1 MKIKK
6 KKLAMSDIFALSS
19 YDYEL
24 PSHLIA
30 TMPAKPKESANL
42 LIYDRSNSKIT
53 HTKFGNL
60 MEFLPPCDIIFN
72 DTKVIKARIY
82 GKKSSGGA
90 VELLLNQPLGDGKFS
105 TLIKGRIKVGAIL
118 EFDNGLSCKIC
129 DILNEYRVVKFYKD
143 NKLLD
148 TPNLY
153 RILDQIGH
161 IPLPPYIKRDDEKS
175 DEIWY
180 QSVFAKNSGAVAAPT
195 ASLHFSHDMMEN
207 LKSKHNISY
216 ITLHV
221 GAGTF
226 KSVES
231 SDIREHKIHSEI
243 YSMSDQ
249 AIQAINSNRAI
260 LGVGTA
266 VTRCVEYFYKNGV
279 KKGLCDLFLHPA
291 NPPKRQNY
299 LLTNFH
305 LPKSTLIMLVASF
318 VGLDNVKEIYKQAI
332 EKEYK
337 FYSYGDA
344 MLVI

>member
-1 MKIKK
+1 MMKNN
-6 KKLAMSDIFALSS
+6 IFDLDS

-24 PSHLIA
+24 PSSLIA
-30 TMPAKPKESANL
+30 SSPANPKESANL
-42 LIYDRSNSKIT
+42 LVYQRSNNKIT

-60 MEFLPPCDIIFN
+60 MEFLPDCDIIFN

-90 VELLLNQPLGDGKFS
+90 VELLLNQPLGQGKFS
-105 TLIKGRIKVGAIL
+105 TLIKGRVKAGTIL
-118 EFDNGLSCKIC
+118 EFDNGLSCEVIELL
-129 DILNEYRVVKFYKD
+129 DEYRIVKFYQN
-143 NKLLD
+143 NKLVD
-148 TPNLY
+148 TTCLY
-153 RILDQIGH
+153 QILNTIGH
-161 IPLPPYIKRDDEKS
+161 VPLPPYIKREDQKS

-180 QSVFAKNSGAVAAPT
+180 QSIFAKNDGAVAAPT
-195 ASLHFSHDMMEN
+195 ASLHFSPQIIQN

-226 KSVES
+226 KGVEV
-231 SDIREHKIHSEI
+231 SDIREHKMHSEI
-243 YSMSDQ
+243 YTISDE
-249 AIQAINSNRAI
+249 AINTINSNKPI
-260 LGVGTA
+260 LGVGTT
-266 VTRCVEYFYKNGV
+266 VTRCIEYFYKTGI
-279 KKGLCDLFLHPA
+279 KDGLCDLFLHPA
-291 NPPKRQNY
+291 NPPQRQNY

-318 VGLDNVKEIYKQAI
+318 VGLDNIKEIYKQAI
-332 EKEYK
+332 EKNYK

>member
-1 MKIKK
+1 
-6 KKLAMSDIFALSS
+6 MSDIFALSS

-105 TLIKGRIKVGAIL
+105 TLIKGRIKVGSIL
-118 EFDNGLSCKIC
+118 EFDNGLSCEIC
-129 DILNEYRVVKFYKD
+129 DILDEYRVVKFYKD

-153 RILDQIGH
+153 QILDQIGH

-195 ASLHFSHDMMEN
+195 ASLHFSDEMIEN

-249 AIQAINSNRAI
+249 AIQAINSDRAI
-260 LGVGTA
+260 LGVGTT
-266 VTRCVEYFYKNGV
+266 VTRCVEYFYKNRV
-279 KKGLCDLFLHPA
+279 KNGLCDLFLHPA

>member
-1 MKIKK
+1 MKNN
-6 KKLAMSDIFALSS
+6 IFDLDS

-24 PSHLIA
+24 PSSLIA
-30 TMPAKPKESANL
+30 SSPANPKESANL
-42 LIYDRSNSKIT
+42 LVYQRSNNKIM

-60 MEFLPPCDIIFN
+60 MEFLPDCDIIFN

-90 VELLLNQPLGDGKFS
+90 VELLLNQPLGEGKFS
-105 TLIKGRIKVGAIL
+105 TLIKGRVKAGTIL
-118 EFDNGLSCKIC
+118 EFDNGLSCEVIELL
-129 DILNEYRVVKFYKD
+129 DEYRIVKFYQ
-143 NKLLD
+143 NNRLVD
-148 TPNLY
+148 TTCLY
-153 RILDQIGH
+153 QILNTIGH
-161 IPLPPYIKRDDEKS
+161 VPLPPYIKREDQKS

-180 QSVFAKNSGAVAAPT
+180 QSIFAKNDGAVAAPT
-195 ASLHFSHDMMEN
+195 ASLHFSPQMIQN

-226 KSVES
+226 KGVEV
-231 SDIREHKIHSEI
+231 SDIREHKMHSEI
-243 YSMSDQ
+243 YTISDE
-249 AIQAINSNRAI
+249 AINTINSNKPI
-260 LGVGTA
+260 LGVGTT
-266 VTRCVEYFYKNGV
+266 VTRCIEYFYRTGIKD
-279 KKGLCDLFLHPA
+279 GLCNLFLHPA
-291 NPPKRQNY
+291 NPPHRQNY

-318 VGLDNVKEIYKQAI
+318 VGLDNIKEIYKQAI
-332 EKEYK
+332 EREYK

>member
-1 MKIKK
+1 MMKNN
-6 KKLAMSDIFALSS
+6 IFDLDS

-24 PSHLIA
+24 PSSLIA
-30 TMPAKPKESANL
+30 SSPANPKESANL
-42 LIYDRSNSKIT
+42 LVYQRSNNKIT

-60 MEFLPPCDIIFN
+60 MEFLPDCDIIFN

-90 VELLLNQPLGDGKFS
+90 VELLLNQPLGEGKFS
-105 TLIKGRIKVGAIL
+105 TLIKGRVKAGAIL
-118 EFDNGLSCKIC
+118 EFNNGLSCEVIELL
-129 DILNEYRVVKFYKD
+129 DEYRIVKFYQN
-143 NKLLD
+143 NKLVD
-148 TPNLY
+148 TTCLY
-153 RILDQIGH
+153 QILNQIGH
-161 IPLPPYIKRDDEKS
+161 IPLPPYIKREDQKS

-180 QSVFAKNSGAVAAPT
+180 QSIFAKNDGAVAAPT
-195 ASLHFSHDMMEN
+195 ASLHFSPQMIQN

-226 KSVES
+226 KGVEV
-231 SDIREHKIHSEI
+231 SDIREHKMHSEI
-243 YSMSDQ
+243 YTISDE
-249 AIQAINSNRAI
+249 AINTINSNRPI
-260 LGVGTA
+260 LGVGTT
-266 VTRCVEYFYKNGV
+266 VTRCIEYFYRTGV
-279 KKGLCDLFLHPA
+279 KDGLCDLFLHPA
-291 NPPKRQNY
+291 NPPQRQNY

-318 VGLDNVKEIYKQAI
+318 VGLDNIKEIYRQAI
-332 EKEYK
+332 EKNYK

>member
-1 MKIKK
+1 M
-6 KKLAMSDIFALSS
+6 
-19 YDYEL
+19 
-24 PSHLIA
+24 
-30 TMPAKPKESANL
+30 
-42 LIYDRSNSKIT
+42 
-53 HTKFGNL
+53 
-60 MEFLPPCDIIFN
+60 
-72 DTKVIKARIY
+72 
-82 GKKSSGGA
+82 
-90 VELLLNQPLGDGKFS
+90 
-105 TLIKGRIKVGAIL
+105 
-118 EFDNGLSCKIC
+118 EFDNGLSCEIC
-129 DILNEYRVVKFYKD
+129 DILDEYRVVKFYKD

-153 RILDQIGH
+153 QILDQIGH

-260 LGVGTA
+260 LGVGIT
-266 VTRCVEYFYKNGV
+266 FFG
-279 KKGLCDLFLHPA
+279 
-291 NPPKRQNY
+291 
-299 LLTNFH
+299 
-305 LPKSTLIMLVASF
+305 
-318 VGLDNVKEIYKQAI
+318 
-332 EKEYK
+332 
-337 FYSYGDA
+337 
-344 MLVI
+344 LVISKHHDYLASLLEVLLFSCQ

>member
-1 MKIKK
+1 MMKNN
-6 KKLAMSDIFALSS
+6 IFDLDS

-24 PSHLIA
+24 PSSLIA
-30 TMPAKPKESANL
+30 SSPTNPKESANL
-42 LIYDRSNSKIT
+42 LVYQRSNNKIT

-60 MEFLPPCDIIFN
+60 MEFLPDCDIIFN

-90 VELLLNQPLGDGKFS
+90 VELLLNQPLGQGKFS
-105 TLIKGRIKVGAIL
+105 TLIKGRVKAGTIL
-118 EFDNGLSCKIC
+118 EFDNGLNCEVIELL
-129 DILNEYRVVKFYKD
+129 DEYRIVKFYQN
-143 NKLLD
+143 NKLVD
-148 TPNLY
+148 TTCLY
-153 RILDQIGH
+153 QILNTIGH
-161 IPLPPYIKRDDEKS
+161 VPLPPYIKREDQKS

-180 QSVFAKNSGAVAAPT
+180 QSIFAKNDGAVAAPT
-195 ASLHFSHDMMEN
+195 ASLHFSPQMIQN

-226 KSVES
+226 KGVEV
-231 SDIREHKIHSEI
+231 SDIREHKMHSEI
-243 YSMSDQ
+243 YTISDE
-249 AIQAINSNRAI
+249 AINTINSNRPI
-260 LGVGTA
+260 LGVGTT
-266 VTRCVEYFYKNGV
+266 VTRCIEYFYKTGI
-279 KKGLCDLFLHPA
+279 KDGLCDLFLHPA
-291 NPPKRQNY
+291 NPPQRQNY

-318 VGLDNVKEIYKQAI
+318 VGLDNIKEIYKQAI
-332 EKEYK
+332 EKNYK

>member
-1 MKIKK
+1 MMKNN
-6 KKLAMSDIFALSS
+6 IFDLDS

-24 PSHLIA
+24 PSSLIA
-30 TMPAKPKESANL
+30 SSPANPKESANL
-42 LIYDRSNSKIT
+42 LVYQRSNNKIT

-60 MEFLPPCDIIFN
+60 MEFLPDCDIIFN

-90 VELLLNQPLGDGKFS
+90 VELLLNQPLGQGKFS
-105 TLIKGRIKVGAIL
+105 TLIKGRVKAGTIL
-118 EFDNGLSCKIC
+118 EFDNGLSCEVIELL
-129 DILNEYRVVKFYKD
+129 DEYRIVKFYQN
-143 NKLLD
+143 NKLVD
-148 TPNLY
+148 TTCLY
-153 RILDQIGH
+153 QILNTIGH
-161 IPLPPYIKRDDEKS
+161 VPLPPYIKREDQKS

-180 QSVFAKNSGAVAAPT
+180 QSIFAKNDGAVAAPT
-195 ASLHFSHDMMEN
+195 AGLHFSPQMIQN

-226 KSVES
+226 KGVEV
-231 SDIREHKIHSEI
+231 SDIREHKMHSEI
-243 YSMSDQ
+243 YTISDE
-249 AIQAINSNRAI
+249 AINTINSNRPI
-260 LGVGTA
+260 LGVGTT
-266 VTRCVEYFYKNGV
+266 VTRCIEYFYRTGV
-279 KKGLCDLFLHPA
+279 KDGLCDLFLHPA
-291 NPPKRQNY
+291 NPPQRQNY

-305 LPKSTLIMLVASF
+305 LPKSTLIMLVTSF
-318 VGLDNVKEIYKQAI
+318 VGLDNIKEIYKQAI

>member
-1 MKIKK
+1 MMKNN
-6 KKLAMSDIFALSS
+6 IFDLNS

-24 PSHLIA
+24 PSSLIA
-30 TMPAKPKESANL
+30 SSPANPKESANL
-42 LIYDRSNSKIT
+42 LVYQRSNNKIT

-60 MEFLPPCDIIFN
+60 MEFLPDCDIIFN

-90 VELLLNQPLGDGKFS
+90 VELLLNQPLGQGKFS
-105 TLIKGRIKVGAIL
+105 TLIKGRVKAGTIL
-118 EFDNGLSCKIC
+118 EFDNGLSCEVIKLL
-129 DILNEYRVVKFYKD
+129 DEYRIVKFYQN
-143 NKLLD
+143 NKLVD
-148 TPNLY
+148 TACLY
-153 RILDQIGH
+153 QILNTIGH
-161 IPLPPYIKRDDEKS
+161 VPLPPYIKREDQKS

-180 QSVFAKNSGAVAAPT
+180 QSIFAKNDGAVAAPT
-195 ASLHFSHDMMEN
+195 ASLHFSPQIIQN

-226 KSVES
+226 KGVEV
-231 SDIREHKIHSEI
+231 SDIREHKMHSEI
-243 YSMSDQ
+243 YTISDE
-249 AIQAINSNRAI
+249 AINTINSNRPI
-260 LGVGTA
+260 LGVGTT
-266 VTRCVEYFYKNGV
+266 VTRCIEYFYKTGI
-279 KKGLCDLFLHPA
+279 KDGLCDLFLHPA
-291 NPPKRQNY
+291 NPPQRQNY

-318 VGLDNVKEIYKQAI
+318 VGLDNIKEIYKQAI
-332 EKEYK
+332 EKNYK

>member
-1 MKIKK
+1 MMKNN
-6 KKLAMSDIFALSS
+6 IFDLDS

-24 PSHLIA
+24 PSSLIA
-30 TMPAKPKESANL
+30 SSPANPKESANL
-42 LIYDRSNSKIT
+42 LVYQRSNNKIT

-60 MEFLPPCDIIFN
+60 MEFLPDCDIIFN

-90 VELLLNQPLGDGKFS
+90 VELLLNQPLGEGKFS
-105 TLIKGRIKVGAIL
+105 TLIKGRVKAGTIL
-118 EFDNGLSCKIC
+118 EFDNGLSCEVIELL
-129 DILNEYRVVKFYKD
+129 DEYRIVKFYQ
-143 NKLLD
+143 NNRLVD
-148 TPNLY
+148 TTCLY
-153 RILDQIGH
+153 QILNTIGH
-161 IPLPPYIKRDDEKS
+161 VPLPPYIKREDQKS

-180 QSVFAKNSGAVAAPT
+180 QSIFAKNDGAVAAPT
-195 ASLHFSHDMMEN
+195 ASLHFSPQMIQN

-226 KSVES
+226 KGVEV
-231 SDIREHKIHSEI
+231 SDIREHKMHSEI
-243 YSMSDQ
+243 YTISDE
-249 AIQAINSNRAI
+249 AINTINSNKPI
-260 LGVGTA
+260 LGVGTT
-266 VTRCVEYFYKNGV
+266 VTRCIEYFYKTGI
-279 KKGLCDLFLHPA
+279 KDGLCDLFLHPA
-291 NPPKRQNY
+291 NPPQRQNY

-318 VGLDNVKEIYKQAI
+318 VGLDNIKEIYKQAI
-332 EKEYK
+332 EKNYK

>member
-1 MKIKK
+1 MMKNN
-6 KKLAMSDIFALSS
+6 IFDLDS

-24 PSHLIA
+24 PSSLIA
-30 TMPAKPKESANL
+30 SSPANPKESANL
-42 LIYDRSNSKIT
+42 LVYQRSNNKIT

-60 MEFLPPCDIIFN
+60 MEFLPDCDIIFN

-90 VELLLNQPLGDGKFS
+90 VELLLNQPLGEGKFS
-105 TLIKGRIKVGAIL
+105 TLIKGRVKAGTIL
-118 EFDNGLSCKIC
+118 EFDNGLSCEVIELL
-129 DILNEYRVVKFYKD
+129 DEYRIVKFYQ
-143 NKLLD
+143 NNRLVD
-148 TPNLY
+148 TACLY
-153 RILDQIGH
+153 QILNTIGH
-161 IPLPPYIKRDDEKS
+161 VPLPPYIKREDQKS

-180 QSVFAKNSGAVAAPT
+180 QSIFAKNDGAVAAPT
-195 ASLHFSHDMMEN
+195 ASLHFSPQMIQN

-226 KSVES
+226 KGVEV
-231 SDIREHKIHSEI
+231 SDIREHKMHSEI
-243 YSMSDQ
+243 YTISDE
-249 AIQAINSNRAI
+249 AINTINSNRPI
-260 LGVGTA
+260 LGVGTT
-266 VTRCVEYFYKNGV
+266 VTRCIEYFYKTGI
-279 KKGLCDLFLHPA
+279 KDGLCDLFLHPA
-291 NPPKRQNY
+291 NPPQRQNY

-318 VGLDNVKEIYKQAI
+318 VGLDNIKEIYKQAI
-332 EKEYK
+332 EKNYK

>member
-1 MKIKK
+1 MKNN
-6 KKLAMSDIFALSS
+6 IFDLDS

-24 PSHLIA
+24 PSSLIA
-30 TMPAKPKESANL
+30 SSPANPKESANL
-42 LIYDRSNSKIT
+42 LVYQRSNNKIT

-60 MEFLPPCDIIFN
+60 MEFLPDCDIIFN

-90 VELLLNQPLGDGKFS
+90 VELLLNQPLGQGKFS
-105 TLIKGRIKVGAIL
+105 TLIKGRVKAGTIL
-118 EFDNGLSCKIC
+118 EFDNGLSCEVIELL
-129 DILNEYRVVKFYKD
+129 DEYRIVKFYQ
-143 NKLLD
+143 NNRLVD
-148 TPNLY
+148 TTCLY
-153 RILDQIGH
+153 QILNTIGH
-161 IPLPPYIKRDDEKS
+161 VPLPPYIKREDQKS

-180 QSVFAKNSGAVAAPT
+180 QSIFAKNDGAVAAPT
-195 ASLHFSHDMMEN
+195 ASLHFSPQMIQN

-226 KSVES
+226 KGVEV
-231 SDIREHKIHSEI
+231 SDIREHKMHSEI
-243 YSMSDQ
+243 YTISDE
-249 AIQAINSNRAI
+249 AINTINSNRPI
-260 LGVGTA
+260 LGVGTT
-266 VTRCVEYFYKNGV
+266 VTRCIEYFYRTGV
-279 KKGLCDLFLHPA
+279 KDGLCDLFLHPA
-291 NPPKRQNY
+291 NPPQRQNY

-318 VGLDNVKEIYKQAI
+318 VGLDNIKEIYKQAI
-332 EKEYK
+332 EKNYQ

>member
-1 MKIKK
+1 MMKNN
-6 KKLAMSDIFALSS
+6 IFDLDS

-24 PSHLIA
+24 PSSLIA
-30 TMPAKPKESANL
+30 SSPANPKESANL
-42 LIYDRSNSKIT
+42 LVYQRSNNKIT

-60 MEFLPPCDIIFN
+60 MEFLPDCDIIFN

-90 VELLLNQPLGDGKFS
+90 VELLLNQPLGEGKFS
-105 TLIKGRIKVGAIL
+105 TLIKGRVKAGAIL
-118 EFDNGLSCKIC
+118 EFDNGLSCEVIELL
-129 DILNEYRVVKFYKD
+129 DEYRIVKFYQNNRLVD
-143 NKLLD
+143 A
-148 TPNLY
+148 TCLY
-153 RILDQIGH
+153 QILNTIGH
-161 IPLPPYIKRDDEKS
+161 VPLPPYIKREDKKS

-180 QSVFAKNSGAVAAPT
+180 QSIFAKNDGAVAAPT
-195 ASLHFSHDMMEN
+195 ASLHFSPQMIQN

-226 KSVES
+226 KGVEV
-231 SDIREHKIHSEI
+231 SDIREHKMHSEI
-243 YSMSDQ
+243 YTISDE
-249 AIQAINSNRAI
+249 AINTINSNRPI
-260 LGVGTA
+260 LGVGTT
-266 VTRCVEYFYKNGV
+266 VTRCIEYFYRTGV
-279 KKGLCDLFLHPA
+279 KDGLCDLFLHPA
-291 NPPKRQNY
+291 NPPQRQNY

-318 VGLDNVKEIYKQAI
+318 VGLDNIKEIYKQAI

>member
-1 MKIKK
+1 
-6 KKLAMSDIFALSS
+6 MSDIFALSS
-19 YDYEL
+19 YDYKL

-90 VELLLNQPLGDGKFS
+90 VELLLNQPLGGGKFS
-105 TLIKGRIKVGAIL
+105 TLIKGRIKVGSVL
-118 EFDNGLSCKIC
+118 EFDNGLSCEIC
-129 DILNEYRVVKFYKD
+129 DILDEYRVVKFYKD

-249 AIQAINSNRAI
+249 AIQAINSDRAI
-260 LGVGTA
+260 LGVGTT
-266 VTRCVEYFYKNGV
+266 VTRCVEYFYKNRV
-279 KKGLCDLFLHPA
+279 KNGLCDLFLHPA

>member
-1 MKIKK
+1 MMKNN
-6 KKLAMSDIFALSS
+6 IFDLNS

-24 PSHLIA
+24 PSSLIA
-30 TMPAKPKESANL
+30 SSPANPKESANL
-42 LIYDRSNSKIT
+42 LVYQRSNNKIT

-60 MEFLPPCDIIFN
+60 MEFLPDCDIIFN

-90 VELLLNQPLGDGKFS
+90 VELLLNQPLGQGKFS
-105 TLIKGRIKVGAIL
+105 TLIKGRVKAGTIL
-118 EFDNGLSCKIC
+118 EFDNGLSCEVIELL
-129 DILNEYRVVKFYKD
+129 DEYRIVKFYQN
-143 NKLLD
+143 NKLVD
-148 TPNLY
+148 TACLY
-153 RILDQIGH
+153 QILNTIGH
-161 IPLPPYIKRDDEKS
+161 VPLPPYIKREDQKS

-180 QSVFAKNSGAVAAPT
+180 QSIFAKNDGAVAAPT
-195 ASLHFSHDMMEN
+195 ASLHFSPQIIQN

-226 KSVES
+226 KGVEV
-231 SDIREHKIHSEI
+231 SDIREHKMHSEI
-243 YSMSDQ
+243 YTISDE
-249 AIQAINSNRAI
+249 AINTINSNRPI
-260 LGVGTA
+260 LGVGTT
-266 VTRCVEYFYKNGV
+266 VTRCIEYFYRTGV
-279 KKGLCDLFLHPA
+279 KDGLCDLFLHPA
-291 NPPKRQNY
+291 NPPQRQNY

-318 VGLDNVKEIYKQAI
+318 VGLDNIKEIYKQAI
-332 EKEYK
+332 EKNYK

>member
-1 MKIKK
+1 MKNN
-6 KKLAMSDIFALSS
+6 IFDLDS

-24 PSHLIA
+24 PSSLIA
-30 TMPAKPKESANL
+30 SSPANPKESANL
-42 LIYDRSNSKIT
+42 LVYQRSNNKIT

-60 MEFLPPCDIIFN
+60 MEFLPDCDIIFN

-90 VELLLNQPLGDGKFS
+90 VELLLNQPLGQGKFS
-105 TLIKGRIKVGAIL
+105 TLIKGRVKAGTIL
-118 EFDNGLSCKIC
+118 EFDNGLSCEVIELL
-129 DILNEYRVVKFYKD
+129 DEYRIVKFYQN
-143 NKLLD
+143 NKLVD
-148 TPNLY
+148 TTCLY
-153 RILDQIGH
+153 QILNTIGH
-161 IPLPPYIKRDDEKS
+161 VPLPPYIKREDQKS

-180 QSVFAKNSGAVAAPT
+180 QSIFAKNDGAVAAPT
-195 ASLHFSHDMMEN
+195 ASLHFSPQMIQN

-226 KSVES
+226 KGVEV
-231 SDIREHKIHSEI
+231 SDIREHKMHSEI
-243 YSMSDQ
+243 YTISNE
-249 AIQAINSNRAI
+249 AINTINSNKPI
-260 LGVGTA
+260 LGVGTT
-266 VTRCVEYFYKNGV
+266 VTRCIEYFYKTGI
-279 KKGLCDLFLHPA
+279 KDGLCDLFLHPA
-291 NPPKRQNY
+291 NPPQRQNY

-318 VGLDNVKEIYKQAI
+318 VGLDNIKEIYKQAI

>member
-1 MKIKK
+1 MMKNN
-6 KKLAMSDIFALSS
+6 IFDLDS

-24 PSHLIA
+24 PSSLIA
-30 TMPAKPKESANL
+30 SSPANPKESANL
-42 LIYDRSNSKIT
+42 LVYQRSNNKIT

-60 MEFLPPCDIIFN
+60 MEFLPDCDIIFN

-90 VELLLNQPLGDGKFS
+90 VELLLNQPLGQGKFS
-105 TLIKGRIKVGAIL
+105 TLIKGRVKAGTIL
-118 EFDNGLSCKIC
+118 EFDNGLSCEVIKLL
-129 DILNEYRVVKFYKD
+129 DEYRIVKFYQN
-143 NKLLD
+143 NKLVD
-148 TPNLY
+148 TTCLY
-153 RILDQIGH
+153 QILNTIGH
-161 IPLPPYIKRDDEKS
+161 VPLPPYIKREDQKS

-180 QSVFAKNSGAVAAPT
+180 QSIFAKNDGAVAAPT
-195 ASLHFSHDMMEN
+195 ASLHFSPQMIQN

-226 KSVES
+226 KGVEV
-231 SDIREHKIHSEI
+231 SDIREHKMHSEI
-243 YSMSDQ
+243 YTISDE
-249 AIQAINSNRAI
+249 AINTINSNRPI
-260 LGVGTA
+260 LGVGTT
-266 VTRCVEYFYKNGV
+266 VTRCIEYFYRTGIKD
-279 KKGLCDLFLHPA
+279 GLCDLFLHPA
-291 NPPKRQNY
+291 NPPQRQNY

-318 VGLDNVKEIYKQAI
+318 VGLDNIKEIYKQAI
-332 EKEYK
+332 EKNYQ

>member
-1 MKIKK
+1 MMKNN
-6 KKLAMSDIFALSS
+6 IFDLDS

-24 PSHLIA
+24 PSSLIA
-30 TMPAKPKESANL
+30 SSPANPKESANL
-42 LIYDRSNSKIT
+42 LVYQRSNNKIT

-60 MEFLPPCDIIFN
+60 MEFLPDCDIIFN

-90 VELLLNQPLGDGKFS
+90 VELLLNQPLGEGKFS
-105 TLIKGRIKVGAIL
+105 TLIKGRVKAGTIL
-118 EFDNGLSCKIC
+118 EFDNGLSCEVIKLL
-129 DILNEYRVVKFYKD
+129 DEYRIVKFYQ
-143 NKLLD
+143 NNRLID
-148 TPNLY
+148 TACLY
-153 RILDQIGH
+153 QILNTIGH
-161 IPLPPYIKRDDEKS
+161 VPLPPYIKREDQKS

-180 QSVFAKNSGAVAAPT
+180 QSIFAKNDGAVAAPT
-195 ASLHFSHDMMEN
+195 ASLHFSSQMIQN

-226 KSVES
+226 KGVEV
-231 SDIREHKIHSEI
+231 SDIREHKMHSEI
-243 YSMSDQ
+243 YTISDE
-249 AIQAINSNRAI
+249 AINTINSNKPI
-260 LGVGTA
+260 LGVGTT
-266 VTRCVEYFYKNGV
+266 VTRCIEYFYKTGV
-279 KKGLCDLFLHPA
+279 KDGLCDLFLHPA
-291 NPPKRQNY
+291 NPPQRQNY

-318 VGLDNVKEIYKQAI
+318 VGLDNIKEIYKQAI
-332 EKEYK
+332 EKNYK

>member
-1 MKIKK
+1 MMKNN
-6 KKLAMSDIFALSS
+6 IFDLDS

-24 PSHLIA
+24 PSSLIA
-30 TMPAKPKESANL
+30 SSPANPKESANL
-42 LIYDRSNSKIT
+42 LVYQRSNNKIT

-60 MEFLPPCDIIFN
+60 MEFLPDCDIIFN

-90 VELLLNQPLGDGKFS
+90 VELLLNQPLGQGKFS
-105 TLIKGRIKVGAIL
+105 TLIKGRVKAGTIL
-118 EFDNGLSCKIC
+118 EFDNGLSCEVIKLL
-129 DILNEYRVVKFYKD
+129 DEYRIVKFYQN
-143 NKLLD
+143 NKLVD
-148 TPNLY
+148 TACLY
-153 RILDQIGH
+153 QILNTIGH
-161 IPLPPYIKRDDEKS
+161 VPLPPYIKREDQKS

-180 QSVFAKNSGAVAAPT
+180 QSIFAKNDGAVAAPT
-195 ASLHFSHDMMEN
+195 ASLHFSPQMIQN

-226 KSVES
+226 KGVEV
-231 SDIREHKIHSEI
+231 SDIREHKMHSEI
-243 YSMSDQ
+243 YTISDE
-249 AIQAINSNRAI
+249 AINTINSNRPI
-260 LGVGTA
+260 LGVGTT
-266 VTRCVEYFYKNGV
+266 VTRCIEYFYRTGV
-279 KKGLCDLFLHPA
+279 KDGLCDLFLHPA
-291 NPPKRQNY
+291 NPPQRQNY

-318 VGLDNVKEIYKQAI
+318 VGLDNIKEIYKQAI
-332 EKEYK
+332 EKNYK

>member
-1 MKIKK
+1 MMKNN
-6 KKLAMSDIFALSS
+6 IFDLDS

-24 PSHLIA
+24 PSSLIA
-30 TMPAKPKESANL
+30 SSPANPKESANL
-42 LIYDRSNSKIT
+42 LVYQRSNNKIT

-60 MEFLPPCDIIFN
+60 MEFLPDCDIIFN

-90 VELLLNQPLGDGKFS
+90 VELLLNQPLGEGKFS
-105 TLIKGRIKVGAIL
+105 TLIKGRVKAGAIL
-118 EFDNGLSCKIC
+118 EFDNGLSCEVIKLL
-129 DILNEYRVVKFYKD
+129 DEYRIVKFYQ
-143 NKLLD
+143 NNRLID
-148 TPNLY
+148 TACLY
-153 RILDQIGH
+153 QILNTIGH
-161 IPLPPYIKRDDEKS
+161 VPLPPYIKREDQKS

-180 QSVFAKNSGAVAAPT
+180 QSIFAKNDGAVAAPT
-195 ASLHFSHDMMEN
+195 ASLHFSSQMIQN

-226 KSVES
+226 KGVEV
-231 SDIREHKIHSEI
+231 SDIREHKMHSEI
-243 YSMSDQ
+243 YTISDE
-249 AIQAINSNRAI
+249 AINTINSNKPI
-260 LGVGTA
+260 LGVGTT
-266 VTRCVEYFYKNGV
+266 VTRCIEYFYKTGV
-279 KKGLCDLFLHPA
+279 KDGLCDLFLHPA
-291 NPPKRQNY
+291 NPPQRQNY

-318 VGLDNVKEIYKQAI
+318 VGLDNIKEIYKQAI
-332 EKEYK
+332 EKNYK

>member
-1 MKIKK
+1 MMKNN
-6 KKLAMSDIFALSS
+6 IFDLDS

-24 PSHLIA
+24 PSSLIA
-30 TMPAKPKESANL
+30 SSPANPKESANL
-42 LIYDRSNSKIT
+42 LVYQRSNNKIT

-60 MEFLPPCDIIFN
+60 MEFLPDCDIIFN

-90 VELLLNQPLGDGKFS
+90 VELLLNQPLGQGKFS
-105 TLIKGRIKVGAIL
+105 TLIKGRVKAGTIL
-118 EFDNGLSCKIC
+118 EFDNGLSCEVIELL
-129 DILNEYRVVKFYKD
+129 DEYRIVKFYQN
-143 NKLLD
+143 NKLVD
-148 TPNLY
+148 TTCLY
-153 RILDQIGH
+153 QIVNTIGH
-161 IPLPPYIKRDDEKS
+161 VPLPPYIKREDQKS

-180 QSVFAKNSGAVAAPT
+180 QSIFAKNDGAVAAPT
-195 ASLHFSHDMMEN
+195 ASLHFSPQMIQN

-226 KSVES
+226 KGVEV
-231 SDIREHKIHSEI
+231 SDIREHKMHSEI
-243 YSMSDQ
+243 YTISDE
-249 AIQAINSNRAI
+249 AINTINSNRPI
-260 LGVGTA
+260 LGVGTT
-266 VTRCVEYFYKNGV
+266 VTRCIEYFYRTGV
-279 KKGLCDLFLHPA
+279 KDGLCDLFLHPA
-291 NPPKRQNY
+291 NPPQRQNY

-318 VGLDNVKEIYKQAI
+318 VGLDNIKEIYKQAI
-332 EKEYK
+332 EKNYK

>member
-1 MKIKK
+1 MMKNN
-6 KKLAMSDIFALSS
+6 IFDLDS

-24 PSHLIA
+24 PSSLIA
-30 TMPAKPKESANL
+30 SSPANPKESANL
-42 LIYDRSNSKIT
+42 LVYQRSNNKIT

-60 MEFLPPCDIIFN
+60 MEFLPDCDIIFN

-90 VELLLNQPLGDGKFS
+90 VELLLNQPLGQGKFS
-105 TLIKGRIKVGAIL
+105 TLIKGRVKAGTIL
-118 EFDNGLSCKIC
+118 EFDNGLSCEVIELL
-129 DILNEYRVVKFYKD
+129 DEYRIVKFYQN
-143 NKLLD
+143 NKLVD
-148 TPNLY
+148 TTCLY
-153 RILDQIGH
+153 QILNTIGH
-161 IPLPPYIKRDDEKS
+161 VPLPPYIKREDQKS

-180 QSVFAKNSGAVAAPT
+180 QSIFAKNDGAVAAPT
-195 ASLHFSHDMMEN
+195 ASLHFSPQMIQN

-226 KSVES
+226 KGVEV
-231 SDIREHKIHSEI
+231 SDIREHKMHSEI
-243 YSMSDQ
+243 YTISNE
-249 AIQAINSNRAI
+249 AINTINSNKPI
-260 LGVGTA
+260 LGVGTT
-266 VTRCVEYFYKNGV
+266 VTRCIEYFYKTGI
-279 KKGLCDLFLHPA
+279 KDGLCDLFLHPA
-291 NPPKRQNY
+291 NPPQRQNY

-318 VGLDNVKEIYKQAI
+318 VGLDNIKEIYKQAI